1 MNHILSSIRAGS
13 ALSSRGESPRVEH
26 LHKGTAGDRR
36 GPFSLSHQQSR
47 WSWERVWSFL
57 EPNFSSVRMLHLLTV
72 PPSQTL
78 LSRLPGF
85 WARVVVVVDSL
96 SCGHLLPSQGM

>member
-1 MNHILSSIRAGS
+1 METIAPQGAAHHEPHPLQHMSWFRSEQQRGKSSGQ
-13 ALSSRGESPRVEH
+13 H

-85 WARVVVVVDSL
+85 WARVVVVV
-96 SCGHLLPSQGM
+96 